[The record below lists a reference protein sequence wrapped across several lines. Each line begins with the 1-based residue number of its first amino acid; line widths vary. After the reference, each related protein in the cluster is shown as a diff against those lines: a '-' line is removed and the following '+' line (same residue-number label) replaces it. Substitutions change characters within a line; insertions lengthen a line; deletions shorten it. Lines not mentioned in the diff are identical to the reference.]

1 MAKQKIPSTQ
11 AIREL
16 KAHQID
22 FTLHPYRYEKKAG
35 VAVATAAAVSV
46 GVDEHQVVKTLVMMD
61 ERSEPFLVLMHGDR
75 HISTKA
81 LARELDVKK
90 VRPCDPQEAKKYSGY
105 LVGGISPFGTKKKM
119 KVYVES
125 SILTLPKMYINAGK
139 RGLLASMAP
148 DVLTRVLGAIPVNA
162 AV

>member
-22 FTLHPYRYEKKAG
+22 FTLYSYRYEKKAG
-35 VAVATAAAVSV
+35 VAVATAAAVAV

-61 ERSEPFLVLMHGDR
+61 ERSEPFLVLIHGDR

-139 RGLLASMAP
+139 RGLVASMAP
-148 DVLTRVLGAIPVNA
+148 DVLTRVLSAIPVNV

>member
-16 KAHQID
+16 KANQVD
-22 FTLHPYRYEKKAG
+22 FTLHRYRYEKKGG
-35 VAVATAAAVSV
+35 VSVAKAAADAI

-61 ERSEPFLVLMHGDR
+61 DRSEPFLVLMHGDK

-90 VRPCDPQEAKKYSGY
+90 VRPCDQEEAKRYSGY
-105 LVGGISPFGTKKKM
+105 LVGGISPFGTRRKM

-125 SILTLPKMYINAGK
+125 SILTLPRIYINAGK
-139 RGLLASMAP
+139 RGLLASMSP
-148 DVLTRVLGAIPVNA
+148 QVLKRLLGAVPVNV

>member
-16 KAHQID
+16 RTHQID
-22 FTLHPYRYEKKAG
+22 FTLYSYRYEKKAG
-35 VAVATAAAVSV
+35 VAVAAAAADAL

-61 ERSEPFLVLMHGDR
+61 DRSEPFLVLMHGDK

-90 VRPCDPQEAKKYSGY
+90 VRPCDQEEAKRYSGY
-105 LVGGISPFGTKKKM
+105 LVGGISPFGTKRKM
-119 KVYVES
+119 KVYVEA

-139 RGLLASMAP
+139 RGLLAAMAP
-148 DVLTRVLGAIPVNA
+148 HVLTRVLDAIPVNV

>member
-22 FTLHPYRYEKKAG
+22 FILYSYRYEKKAG
-35 VAVATAAAVSV
+35 VAVATAAAVAV

-105 LVGGISPFGTKKKM
+105 LVGGISPFGTKKKK

-139 RGLLASMAP
+139 RGLVASMAP
-148 DVLTRVLGAIPVNA
+148 DVLTRVLSAIPVNV

>member
-1 MAKQKIPSTQ
+1 MTKQKFPSTQ

-16 KAHQID
+16 KAHEVD

-35 VAVATAAAVSV
+35 VAVASAAADAI
-46 GVDEHQVVKTLVMMD
+46 GVDEHQVVKTLVMLD
-61 ERSEPFLVLMHGDR
+61 DRSEPLLVLMHGDK

-139 RGLLASMAP
+139 RGLLAAMAP
-148 DVLTRVLGAIPVNA
+148 DVLTRILDAIPVNV